1 MPKGDA
7 YPPSTRIF
15 GVRWGRQV
23 ENLGEYLKYVI
34 PLLVFYEISIAYS
47 EIKMSYLL
55 EYSIPGICGWGV
67 GGRNILWIKGSPF
80 MEKHHALM

>member
-7 YPPSTRIF
+7 YPPPTRIF
-15 GVRWGRQV
+15 GDGWGPQV

-34 PLLVFYEISIAYS
+34 PLFMFYELSIAHS
-47 EIKMSYLL
+47 EINVSYLL
-55 EYSIPGICGWGV
+55 EDSIPGICGWGRV
-67 GGRNILWIKGSPF
+67 RMYCGLKGSPF